1 MLGDTKKKEAE
12 RQKNRPL
19 KTLKSSLKTRG
30 DKLDYKSRKGVRT
43 NAHNRCYSFCH
54 GKGRTLD
61 NVLFHVCVCARVFWF
76 FGLFFVVAL
85 VKAPLTASNY
95 SNIRIFEE

>member
-1 MLGDTKKKEAE
+1 MLGDTKRKEAAE
-12 RQKNRPL
+12 RQKKRPL

-43 NAHNRCYSFCH
+43 NAHNRSYSFCH

-61 NVLFHVCVCARVFWF
+61 NILFHVCVCVFWF
-76 FGLFFVVAL
+76 FWFVFCCCFSESSTYCL
-85 VKAPLTASNY
+85 
-95 SNIRIFEE
+95 